1 MKLSFSTRGW
11 TEFSWEEMQELAV
24 HKANVEEI
32 LGADLT
38 RGEKKK
44 EQRLE

>member
-1 MKLSFSTRGW
+1 MR
-11 TEFSWEEMQELAV
+11 EPAV
-24 HKANVEEI
+24 RKANAEEI

-44 EQRLE
+44 EQRLK